1 MELDKILPGSETAVL
16 MVHGIVGTPHHF
28 DFLLSA
34 VPASCSIYR
43 IWLPGHG
50 GDIAAF
56 GRASMAQ
63 WRSAVSE
70 KVKQIL
76 TSHKRLYIVAH
87 SMGCLFALQ
96 EAIRLPEQIAG
107 LFLLAVP
114 LYPRLT
120 FRAAVGAVRVALE
133 KEGTDPV
140 ASSMRT
146 ACGTVTDRRLWRYI
160 PWIPRFLEL
169 FQEAA
174 AVRKLTGQVT
184 VSCRIYQSRRD
195 ELVAFSS
202 MKPLQLLTNA
212 KISVL
217 EKSGHFAYD
226 AQEADLLRRELT
238 AIFHQ

>member
-1 MELDKILPGSETAVL
+1 
-16 MVHGIVGTPHHF
+16 
-28 DFLLSA
+28 
-34 VPASCSIYR
+34 
-43 IWLPGHG
+43 
-50 GDIAAF
+50 
-56 GRASMAQ
+56 
-63 WRSAVSE
+63 
-70 KVKQIL
+70 
-76 TSHKRLYIVAH
+76 
-87 SMGCLFALQ
+87 
-96 EAIRLPEQIAG
+96 
-107 LFLLAVP
+107 VP

-120 FRAAVGAVRVALE
+120 LRAAVGSVRLALGM
-133 KEGTDPV
+133 KERNDKDR
-140 ASSMRT
+140 ALRA
-146 ACGTVTDRRLWRYI
+146 ACGVAQDPRLWRYI